1 MKDKITINQVL
12 EALKPELEKV
22 LKGMT
27 VEEFQ
32 EASNHP
38 YNCQCRICKLWWENM
53 PPEED

>member
-38 YNCQCRICKLWWENM
+38 YNCQCRICKLTII
-53 PPEED
+53 